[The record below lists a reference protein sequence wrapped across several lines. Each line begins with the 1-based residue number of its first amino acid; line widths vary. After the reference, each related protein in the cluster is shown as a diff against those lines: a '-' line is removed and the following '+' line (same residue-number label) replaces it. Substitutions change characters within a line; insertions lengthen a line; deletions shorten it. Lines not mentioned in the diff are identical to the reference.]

1 MKLGRSKPPVDN
13 LPGRR
18 KQSVEPQ
25 SRATSS
31 DLANRYAFRRNR
43 TLTGSSS
50 ANVASTNELNA
61 ELKSPRAHVHHLT
74 SLRRQ
79 LMFYFSCVMF
89 ATFGL
94 YLLVSQ
100 LVATTTVNVAGATNG
115 AMSSSDATGYQNA
128 INSYYA
134 ARPVERLRFL
144 LNEEAFVRHVQA
156 ARPETRDMRVEQG
169 SGLGEASIVVVARQ
183 PIARWDIGGSNQ
195 YVDGDG
201 VVFSRNYFDDP
212 ALQIVDNS
220 GLQTDSN
227 RLVASNRFLGFV
239 GRVIAKSQAQ
249 SLAISKVTIP
259 TLTTR
264 QVSVSVTGQATEYKL
279 SVDRSAGEQVE
290 DMARITRYLAAQ
302 NLKPGYV
309 DVRISGKAY
318 YK

>member
-1 MKLGRSKPPVDN
+1 MKLGRSKAAADR

-18 KQSVEPQ
+18 KQSTESP
-25 SRATSS
+25 SRATSA
-31 DLANRYAFRRNR
+31 DLTNRYAFRRNR

-50 ANVASTNELNA
+50 ANVASSGELNA

-74 SLRRQ
+74 SLRRR
-79 LMFYFSCVMF
+79 LFFYFSCISI
-89 ATFGL
+89 AALGL

-100 LVATTTVNVAGATNG
+100 LVASTTITVAG
-115 AMSSSDATGYQNA
+115 MSGSLSASDTSAYQKA
-128 INSYYA
+128 ADTYYA
-134 ARPVERLRFL
+134 ARPVERLRFI
-144 LNEEAFVRHVQA
+144 LNEDAFVRHIQA
-156 ARPETRDMRVEQG
+156 SRPETQSVRVEQG
-169 SGLGEASIVVVARQ
+169 SALGEASVVIIARQ

-201 VVFSRNYFDDP
+201 VVFSRNYFEDP
-212 ALQIVDNS
+212 SLQIVDNS

-249 SLAISKVTIP
+249 RLSITKVTIP
-259 TLTTR
+259 ALTTR
-264 QVSVSVTGQATEYKL
+264 QVSVTVAGQATEYKL

-290 DMARITRYLAAQ
+290 DMARITRYMAAQ

-318 YK
+318 YR